1 MLSKISPFSNR
12 PMAERAALVALW
24 PLLALVCWRLWRFT
38 LRPLLNPSEP
48 KEVPYWMPYLGH
60 ISSFFR
66 DYNKALDDA
75 RQHFQYTK
83 EPYSVWIAGARIYI
97 CPSPDDVAGLYRN
110 TTTIS
115 YHNIIKDM
123 YRWIGVSED
132 GFHKMFT
139 VDESAKHN
147 SNMAHPQAPAIMVNE
162 YHRRQTKPGEL
173 FDDLL
178 HKRAIPRIHE
188 ALEAVL
194 DGSSPSIVKQSADG
208 VTVSLLQLCIE
219 FFLRGTTTS
228 FLGSKIWEVNANIL
242 DSFMVWERT
251 NWKYMF
257 QMPDIISG
265 DMLRARDEIINTF
278 VKYLRIPPEQRS
290 DSNDFV
296 KSIEA
301 MMRDV
306 KCSDEDMAR
315 VFMLHFW
322 AVLGNIYKVAFWAL
336 AYLAYDPSLLETIR
350 AETEPAVDDGK
361 VDELYLAEKCP
372 LLESLVSEVLRLTV
386 ATALVRDIVAPTN
399 VGGKTLQPGNKVLI
413 SYRQLHTDHSVWGT
427 DPLTLG
433 PTRFADNPKL
443 YSSKS
448 YRPFGGGHTLCPGRF
463 LAKRA
468 LGYAI
473 VAMLTKFDI
482 SVNPELTRKAVGGK
496 TKGGIDSI
504 NFPEL
509 DASKPSPGASLPV
522 RGQDVYVTLK
532 EKKR

>member
-1 MLSKISPFSNR
+1 MF
-12 PMAERAALVALW
+12 VALW
-24 PLLALVCWRLWRFT
+24 PLLALLCWRLLRFT
-38 LRPLLNPSEP
+38 LLPLLHPSEP
-48 KEVPYWMPYLGH
+48 KEVPYWIPCH
-60 ISSFFR
+60 ISSFFK
-66 DYNKALDDA
+66 DYNKALDNA
-75 RQHFQYTK
+75 RQHFKYTK

-97 CPSPDDVAGLYRN
+97 CPAPDDVACIYRN

-123 YRWIGVSED
+123 YRWIGVSQD
-132 GFHKMFT
+132 GFNKMFT
-139 VDESAKHN
+139 LDESAKHN

-178 HKRAIPRIHE
+178 YQRTVPRIHE
-188 ALEAVL
+188 SLEAIS
-194 DGSSPSIVKQSADG
+194 DGSNPSIIRQSADG
-208 VTVSLLQLCIE
+208 VTVSLLRLCKDL
-219 FFLRGTTTS
+219 FLRGTTTS
-228 FLGSKIWEVNANIL
+228 FLGKRIWDVNPDLL

-265 DMLRARDEIINTF
+265 DMLHARDDIINTF

-290 DSNDFV
+290 DSNYFV

-306 KCSDEDMAR
+306 GCNEQDMAR

-322 AVLGNIYKVAFWAL
+322 AVLGNMYKVAFWAL
-336 AYLAYDPSLLETIR
+336 AYLSYDPSLLETIR
-350 AETEPAVDDGK
+350 TETKAASRNGQL
-361 VDELYLAEKCP
+361 DESYLAEKCP
-372 LLESLVSEVLRLTV
+372 LLESLISEVLRLTV
-386 ATALVRDIVAPTN
+386 ATALVRDIVAPTHI
-399 VGGKTLQPGNKVLI
+399 GGKTLQPGHKVLI
-413 SYRQLHTDHSVWGT
+413 SYRQLHTDHSAWGM
-427 DPLTLG
+427 DPLALG

-463 LAKRA
+463 LAKRS

-473 VAMLTKFDI
+473 VAILTRFDI
-482 SVNPELTRKAVGGK
+482 SMDVEMTRKAVGGK
-496 TKGGIDSI
+496 EKGGIDSI
-504 NFPEL
+504 RFPTL

-522 RGQDVYVTLK
+522 EGHDVYLVLK
-532 EKKR
+532 EKH